1 MPYPADT
8 AAGAL
13 EPSRRVQLLDALR
26 GAALFGVL
34 LINMLWFAGMDNS
47 VADEQFANLPTA
59 GIDRVA
65 DYVVNM
71 LVYAKFIGI
80 FSLLFG
86 VSFAMQMGRLLQRT
100 ADAVRIYSRRLIGLL
115 AIGLVHWLGV
125 WSGEILHV
133 YALAGFLLL
142 LVFRWRSGVLLAV
155 GLPVAVLARPLLER
169 LDMLFGTGTDHI
181 GHQSSQLFAERLHV
195 FLHGSYLEVIGVQL
209 RQDSLPYIV
218 SGAMIAAIFHAFSRF
233 MVGVAVARGRYLEEP
248 HKHIR
253 AFRAIAGYGL
263 LIGFIA
269 QHDWALVSWL
279 ESAGW
284 VTNVQL
290 SELTGHVCNS
300 FGVVSM
306 TAGYVAAFVLMW
318 QSPSL
323 QRVLAGLVPIGQMAL
338 TNYLLQT
345 VLNYLLFFGFGLG
358 LMGHTG
364 VAACVALSIVLFLG
378 QVALSQWWMHRFRY
392 GPVEWLW
399 RWWTYR
405 KRPALVRVRD
415 EIRATEA

>member
-1 MPYPADT
+1 MAYPADT
-8 AAGAL
+8 PTSAL

-47 VADEQFANLPTA
+47 VTEGQFASLPTA
-59 GIDRVA
+59 KIDRVA
-65 DYVVNM
+65 DYAVSM

-80 FSLLFG
+80 FSFLFG
-86 VSFAMQMGRLLQRT
+86 VSFAMQMGRLQERT
-100 ADAVRIYSRRLIGLL
+100 THAVRVYSRRLIGLL

-142 LVFRWRSGVLLAV
+142 LVFRWRSSVLVAV
-155 GLPVAVLARPLLER
+155 GLLVAVLARPLL
-169 LDMLFGTGTDHI
+169 G
-181 GHQSSQLFAERLHV
+181 RLHMLSESGMDRVGYQSAQVLAGRLNV
-195 FLHGSYLEVIGVQL
+195 FLHGTYFDVIRTQL
-209 RQDSLPYIV
+209 RQDCLPYIV
-218 SGAMIAAIFHAFSRF
+218 SGAVLAAIFHALGRF

-253 AFRAIAGYGL
+253 GFRAIAGCGV
-263 LIGFIA
+263 LIGFAA

-284 VTNVQL
+284 VTNPALSQL
-290 SELTGHVCNS
+290 AGHICNS

-318 QSPSL
+318 QVPSL

-338 TNYLLQT
+338 TSYLSQTVCNYL
-345 VLNYLLFFGFGLG
+345 VFFGFGLG
-358 LMGHTG
+358 LMGRIG
-364 VAACVALSIVLFLG
+364 VAGCVALSLVLFLG
-378 QVALSQWWMHRFRY
+378 QVAFSQWWMRRFRY

-405 KRPALVRVRD
+405 KRPTLVRV
-415 EIRATEA
+415 

>member
-1 MPYPADT
+1 MVPPADFT
-8 AAGAL
+8 AGAL

-47 VADEQFANLPTA
+47 VTDQQFANLPTA
-59 GIDRVA
+59 KIDRVA
-65 DYVVNM
+65 DYAVSI

-80 FSLLFG
+80 FSFLFG
-86 VSFAMQMGRLLQRT
+86 VSFAMQMGRLLERT

-142 LVFRWRSGVLLAV
+142 LVFRWRSGVLVAV
-155 GLPVAVLARPLLER
+155 GLPVAVLARPLLGRLQLLFEAGAGRVDYQADQLLAER
-169 LDMLFGTGTDHI
+169 LD
-181 GHQSSQLFAERLHV
+181 V
-195 FLHGSYLEVIGVQL
+195 FLHGNYLEVIGVQL
-209 RQDSLPYIV
+209 RQDCLPYIV
-218 SGAMIAAIFHAFSRF
+218 SGTVIAAIFHALGRF

-253 AFRAIAGYGL
+253 AFWVVAGCGKKV
-263 LIGFIA
+263 GFIA

-284 VTNVQL
+284 VTNAALSQL
-290 SELTGHVCNS
+290 AGHVCNS

-306 TAGYVAAFVLMW
+306 TAGYVAAFALMW

-358 LMGHTG
+358 LMGRTG
-364 VAACVALSIVLFLG
+364 VAECVALSVILFLG
-378 QVALSQWWMHRFRY
+378 QVAFSQWWMHRFRY

-405 KRPALVRVRD
+405 TRPALVRVRGGIQVKD
-415 EIRATEA
+415 A